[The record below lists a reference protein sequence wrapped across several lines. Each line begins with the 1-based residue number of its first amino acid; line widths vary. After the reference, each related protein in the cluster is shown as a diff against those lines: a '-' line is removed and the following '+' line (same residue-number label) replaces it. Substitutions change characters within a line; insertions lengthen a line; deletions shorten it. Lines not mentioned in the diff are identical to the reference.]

1 MVSFKLTAELWR
13 LPGVIAELQLGNE
26 FVENHKHTFFYI
38 VYFFSLLL
46 VASCVCSRFRRILCM
61 CVVVCLSNWLKAFC
75 QMAGHSW
82 K

>member
-38 VYFFSLLL
+38 VYFFLLT
-46 VASCVCSRFRRILCM
+46 SCSFVCVFSF
-61 CVVVCLSNWLKAFC
+61 S
-75 QMAGHSW
+75 
-82 K
+82 